1 MSKCNSSDSKAG
13 DNLAES
19 NQFTLKGDD
28 EIYEIYSSP
37 RLDSY
42 KVNVESNK
50 KVSTRSNS
58 RRSIKISNLTN
69 FSFRKYNSDDQE
81 MKNEDKINITDNNN
95 FQKVNIIP
103 VQGKSNSIV
112 KITLTKTKK
121 SSNKKTNENNTIL
134 FPSNEIKEEINNI
147 INNKNE
153 QITNLNNEQ
162 NTIIKTTN
170 QNQEEKSDS
179 NSNENIN
186 EKELENKI
194 DKNSN
199 DEAKSE
205 NRSIEPSL
213 ELDFEYDSKES
224 EKRSLTYENN
234 NIQNE
239 IPFDNKISV
248 EKEIPINELNL
259 NNNSNEKNQANKEEN
274 NKESEIVTEPMREE
288 VEESKNI
295 QNSKI
300 NEPKSIIDIIS
311 NTFDSNISSEN
322 EENNNYINNLNKL
335 NNKDKNEIDKIDE
348 DNKKKELSITHEV
361 LVQNNNNLNNE
372 INTSNKNENSKE
384 IEISDINFQNAAM
397 DIDSEVENFHKEK
410 VQNENEDENA
420 NANANVKDDIKT
432 SLNNKINN
440 NNNDIDNNNRYENK
454 NRNDSMNN
462 EIYIECKNF
471 LTQIFDYESIKKGK
485 EFTSNFQID
494 INKDQKIEE
503 KFQEIEKTSNQNNE
517 EKKEK
522 MLVET
527 EKVCCEEE
535 KTEIKKEEN
544 IEGKSEEKIEK
555 KNEENFGEEERKEK
569 EILNDIHYEGKSNER
584 SKILE
589 KNESCHSEEKEKEK
603 EKEIKKQKEEG
614 QKKENINLESKSKN
628 MAIQAEKNKNDIF
641 EIIEIKEEIEAKD
654 EKSDCKIKKDKEEEK
669 GIKKEIEIEKD
680 IKKEK
685 INELNVKEEDLNVN
699 DKKDEKN
706 NINIFDKDF
715 FEKMKQQIKNEIYDD
730 LINNGPLSPKSKP
743 KPKKLK
749 KESDEKNESDSS
761 EEDENKSKSK
771 SKSKKKIKNK
781 EEEKDKTL
789 LGKKRERPHL
799 FEIDNSIKINYISD
813 IIKTSEIYFDKDN
826 NSNLVNNEGINE
838 NSDSSNNEVDEAI
851 LKLLE
856 SCAFKC
862 LYEKIISKSFNS
874 DNDLDRKIREIIKA
888 KGFSNVVATLKYYKK
903 NQILSSKVKEKI
915 NNNESESDKKSEKN
929 PKEFHYNL
937 LNDFYY
943 RYKCINMK
951 NNIQKYV
958 CCAKDCNGLAELN
971 LDEKK
976 FGIIQNHSISPKFH
990 IKYNDDKPI
999 KFMKK
1004 RKLEEMH
1011 IKKNDNN
1018 DKFHMEWFK

>member
-13 DNLAES
+13 EINLAES

-37 RLDSY
+37 RPDSY
-42 KVNVESNK
+42 KLNVESNK
-50 KVSTRSNS
+50 KINTRSSS

-81 MKNEDKINITDNNN
+81 MKNEDKINITDSNN
-95 FQKVNIIP
+95 FKKVNIIP

-121 SSNKKTNENNTIL
+121 NSNKKTNESNKNL

-147 INNKNE
+147 IKNKNE
-153 QITNLNNEQ
+153 QIANLNNEQ
-162 NTIIKTTN
+162 NTIIETTN
-170 QNQEEKSDS
+170 QNQVEKSDS

-186 EKELENKI
+186 DKELENKI
-194 DKNSN
+194 DKNSIG
-199 DEAKSE
+199 EEKSE

-234 NIQNE
+234 NMNNE

-259 NNNSNEKNQANKEEN
+259 SNNSNEKNESNKEDN
-274 NKESEIVTEPMREE
+274 NKESEIVTEPMRE
-288 VEESKNI
+288 VIEENENI

-300 NEPKSIIDIIS
+300 NEPKSNID
-311 NTFDSNISSEN
+311 NNINELNEN
-322 EENNNYINNLNKL
+322 NMGEKEENNNYINDLNKL
-335 NNKDKNEIDKIDE
+335 NNKDKNEIDKIDK
-348 DNKKKELSITHEV
+348 DNKKKELSITQEAPF
-361 LVQNNNNLNNE
+361 QNNNNLNNE
-372 INTSNKNENSKE
+372 ITTGNKNENSKE
-384 IEISDINFQNAAM
+384 IEINDINFQNAAM

-410 VQNENEDENA
+410 VQNESEDENA
-420 NANANVKDDIKT
+420 NASANSNIKDDIKT
-432 SLNNKINN
+432 SLTNKINN
-440 NNNDIDNNNRYENK
+440 NNNNIENNNLYENK
-454 NRNDSMNN
+454 VKNVSMNN

-471 LTQIFDYESIKKGK
+471 LTQIFDYETIKKGK
-485 EFTSNFQID
+485 KFTSNFQID

-503 KFQEIEKTSNQNNE
+503 KFHEKEKNSYKNNE
-517 EKKEK
+517 ENEEK

-544 IEGKSEEKIEK
+544 IEEKIEEK
-555 KNEENFGEEERKEK
+555 KKENLGEEEKKEK
-569 EILNDIHYEGKSNER
+569 EISDDIHCDGKLNET

-589 KNESCHSEEKEKEK
+589 QNESCQSEEKEK
-603 EKEIKKQKEEG
+603 EKEIKKQKEEEK
-614 QKKENINLESKSKN
+614 KKENINLESQSKN
-628 MAIQAEKNKNDIF
+628 MAILTEKNKNNNIDIF
-641 EIIEIKEEIEAKD
+641 EIIEIKEEDIEIKD
-654 EKSDCKIKKDKEEEK
+654 EKSECKIKKDKEEEK
-669 GIKKEIEIEKD
+669 GIKKEMEKD

-685 INELNVKEEDLNVN
+685 SNELNVKEEDLDVC
-699 DKKDEKN
+699 DKKEEKIN
-706 NINIFDKDF
+706 MNIFDKDF

-730 LINNGPLSPKSKP
+730 LINNGPLSPKSKS
-743 KPKKLK
+743 KQKKLK

-761 EEDENKSKSK
+761 EEDENKSKN
-771 SKSKKKIKNK
+771 KIKNK
-781 EEEKDKTL
+781 EKEKDKTL
-789 LGKKRERPHL
+789 LGKKRERSHL

-813 IIKTSEIYFDKDN
+813 IIKTSEIYFDKDKN
-826 NSNLVNNEGINE
+826 NNLDNNEGVNE
-838 NSDSSNNEVDEAI
+838 NSDSGNNKVDETI

-862 LYEKIISKSFNS
+862 LYEKIISKSFNN
-874 DNDLDRKIREIIKA
+874 DNDLDRKIREIIKT

-915 NNNESESDKKSEKN
+915 NNNEPESDKKSEKESKKN

-976 FGIIQNHSISPKFH
+976 FGIIQDHSISPKFH
-990 IKYNDDKPI
+990 IKFNDDKPI